1 MQPLSESV
9 EFVQPVEFLHDAPM
23 LVRSGATVAEYMAFE
38 DTTETRHE
46 FHDGDIITMP
56 GASPFHEN
64 LIAELISILRAQL
77 HKPAFTIYGSGLKI
91 AVPTYNRILYPDL
104 SIVRGE
110 PVFESDGGYR
120 LVNPTLVIEVL
131 SPSTAEF
138 DLTEKFEYYR
148 SIASLQEIVY
158 FEAERPFA
166 QLFRKNAAGRW
177 EVIDI
182 EGGVVELASVQA
194 SISLA
199 DLYPSQPAA

>member
-1 MQPLSESV
+1 LLV
-9 EFVQPVEFLHDAPM
+9 NAPSY
-23 LVRSGATVAEYMAFE
+23 RRAF
-38 DTTETRHE
+38 
-46 FHDGDIITMP
+46 
-56 GASPFHEN
+56 
-64 LIAELISILRAQL
+64 
-77 HKPAFTIYGSGLKI
+77 
-91 AVPTYNRILYPDL
+91 YPDL
-104 SIVRGE
+104 SVVLGTPE
-110 PVFESDGGYR
+110 YAEAKQLR
-120 LVNPTLVIEVL
+120 LVNPTLIVEVL

-148 SIASLQEIVY
+148 SISSLQEIVY
-158 FEAERPFA
+158 FEAERPSQLFRA